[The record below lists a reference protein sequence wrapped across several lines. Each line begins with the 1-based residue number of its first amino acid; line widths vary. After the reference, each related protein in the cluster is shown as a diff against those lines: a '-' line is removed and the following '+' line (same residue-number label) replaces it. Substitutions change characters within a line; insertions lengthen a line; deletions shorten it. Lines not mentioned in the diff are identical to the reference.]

1 MLLNKKSEDTVVIG
15 KRYAVRNVIRSDE
28 YGEVCKAYDT
38 VMLRT
43 VRMTRLIAEDAPQE
57 VGRAYELYRRR
68 EQFLQ
73 AYRTLSSLHSSSL
86 PLIYTIQQEGMGAF
100 AVYENVCA
108 PSLGE
113 MLRTEKRV
121 SFETAKERLLPV
133 TAALK
138 LMHDKGVFHGNV
150 SKDSIVMTN
159 TTAVLSDAVGIDADA
174 AQDIRALLSLMFRM
188 MTGKHLQTAQTQ
200 ETAVQKSSEHD
211 ALVQDAKETPLSA
224 PDKIEDIYSHSDN
237 GSHTHDT
244 DTKQND
250 AESLHSDEMEDIYSH
265 SDIGSGSN
273 GTAQR
278 AETLPSSANQTADD
292 PTFSI
297 YRIGELSLPNDL
309 EFCIRQAFLTKE
321 GLSADGVLTHLY
333 HSRDFAVGRQN
344 EKPAVSVPPDFA
356 ALAEKCHTEIRSLI
370 TSL

>member
-138 LMHDKGVFHGNV
+138 LMHDLRLAGV
-150 SKDSIVMTN
+150 
-159 TTAVLSDAVGIDADA
+159 
-174 AQDIRALLSLMFRM
+174 
-188 MTGKHLQTAQTQ
+188 
-200 ETAVQKSSEHD
+200 AVQMDVMGRNFKNQFKF
-211 ALVQDAKETPLSA
+211 ANRVGAAKTV
-224 PDKIEDIYSHSDN
+224 I
-237 GSHTHDT
+237 
-244 DTKQND
+244 
-250 AESLHSDEMEDIYSH
+250 
-265 SDIGSGSN
+265 
-273 GTAQR
+273 
-278 AETLPSSANQTADD
+278 
-292 PTFSI
+292 
-297 YRIGELSLPNDL
+297 IGENELNEGKLQIKDMESGEQTEVPIENIVA
-309 EFCIRQAFLTKE
+309 ELTK
-321 GLSADGVLTHLY
+321 
-333 HSRDFAVGRQN
+333 
-344 EKPAVSVPPDFA
+344 
-356 ALAEKCHTEIRSLI
+356 
-370 TSL
+370 

>member
-1 MLLNKKSEDTVVIG
+1 
-15 KRYAVRNVIRSDE
+15 
-28 YGEVCKAYDT
+28 
-38 VMLRT
+38 
-43 VRMTRLIAEDAPQE
+43 
-57 VGRAYELYRRR
+57 
-68 EQFLQ
+68 
-73 AYRTLSSLHSSSL
+73 
-86 PLIYTIQQEGMGAF
+86 
-100 AVYENVCA
+100 
-108 PSLGE
+108 
-113 MLRTEKRV
+113 
-121 SFETAKERLLPV
+121 
-133 TAALK
+133 
-138 LMHDKGVFHGNV
+138 
-150 SKDSIVMTN
+150 
-159 TTAVLSDAVGIDADA
+159 
-174 AQDIRALLSLMFRM
+174 MFWM
-188 MTGKHLQTAQTQ
+188 MTEKHLQTAQTQ

-224 PDKIEDIYSHSDN
+224 RDKIEDIYSHSDN

-250 AESLHSDEMEDIYSH
+250 AESLHSDETEDIYSH

-278 AETLPSSANQTADD
+278 AETLPSSASQTADD

-333 HSRDFAVGRQN
+333 HSRDFAVDRQN
-344 EKPAVSVPPDFA
+344 KKPAVSVPPDFA

>member
-73 AYRTLSSLHSSSL
+73 AYRTLSSLRSSSL

-138 LMHDKGVFHGNV
+138 LMHDKGVSHGNV

-237 GSHTHDT
+237 GSPRMTPIPNKT
-244 DTKQND
+244 MPRVCTLTKWKISTATPISAAVQTGQRRERKRSPLLQTKQQTTRHS
-250 AESLHSDEMEDIYSH
+250 AFTGSESFLCPMIW
-265 SDIGSGSN
+265 N
-273 GTAQR
+273 FAFVR
-278 AETLPSSANQTADD
+278 
-292 PTFSI
+292 
-297 YRIGELSLPNDL
+297 RSLPKKDS
-309 EFCIRQAFLTKE
+309 ALT
-321 GLSADGVLTHLY
+321 VY
-333 HSRDFAVGRQN
+333 
-344 EKPAVSVPPDFA
+344 
-356 ALAEKCHTEIRSLI
+356 
-370 TSL
+370 